1 MSHGF
6 LSSLTGLVLFL
17 VHLPTDKSVGYS
29 LFALTGE
36 WHLHNAQNFWRETF
50 AATRVGCGVEDNAAR
65 ELFHLLEVLAKFP
78 EVADRLFHLGKLFS
92 GQGDGNGFLS
102 HFARPLV
109 TGSAAF
115 AGGPI
120 LNRSLADVTELSQAA
135 A

>member
-1 MSHGF
+1 
-6 LSSLTGLVLFL
+6 L
-17 VHLPTDKSVGYS
+17 
-29 LFALTGE
+29 
-36 WHLHNAQNFWRETF
+36 
-50 AATRVGCGVEDNAAR
+50 EDNAAR
-65 ELFHLLEVLAKFP
+65 ELFHLLEVSAKFP